1 MTEKDINSLADK
13 IVARM
18 MKIKTMES
26 WFNEIKYSD
35 IAQTRSYR
43 ELDITEEE
51 DAIGEMAKLMTLLN
65 IFEDKEEFEKCAA
78 VKQRVKLVNKIL
90 NKYSK

>member
-1 MTEKDINSLADK
+1 MTDKELDRLANK
-13 IVARM
+13 VVARM
-18 MKIKTMES
+18 MKIKTMED

-35 IAQTRSYR
+35 IAQTRNYR
-43 ELDITEEE
+43 ELNITEEE

-65 IFEDKEEFEKCAA
+65 IFEDKEEFEKCVA

>member
-1 MTEKDINSLADK
+1 MTDKELDRLANK
-13 IVARM
+13 VVARM

-26 WFNEIKYSD
+26 WFKEIKYSD
-35 IAQTRSYR
+35 IAQTRNYR
-43 ELDITEEE
+43 ELNITEEE

-78 VKQRVKLVNKIL
+78 IKQRITLVNKIL